1 MWAKIILMIFTENLF
16 MKKFIIVIALISIV
30 QSIVKGQVAQLYRA
44 NIVQPDTIKEVKLF
58 DKDQYLR
65 EVEGFKNVGNSF
77 ENIINV
83 FQQKIEIETQ
93 ETPVVDVDKLTKE
106 MKELKAEIARINKK
120 NNKLEQQEKRVLEKK
135 ELERKV
141 LEEKIMKEEERKKMS
156 HITDSINLI
165 YLVRDA
171 NLQIENSKAAFK
183 QTREHIYVI
192 EKTLGHLLDNDK
204 EKRDEIMKMHKQ
216 LFSLKDD
223 SDEYK
228 NDIDILSD
236 TISKAKNYYG
246 KLEVFIKYLD
256 VQSKKS
262 KILYDTLSVRT
273 ARLMK
278 QIEDS
283 ETTWKKEKL
292 SSQANNQDII
302 GALPQIAIKNKVAP
316 SITLLGAKE
325 FKKLGLHK
333 ISIYA
338 GNDNDFDTTMLAQ
351 LVTPEV
357 SKYGINFS
365 GTYNL
370 KAITND
376 SSYKSVFNYLINI
389 NSKDFSM
396 LSNGNL
402 EFTQLNIKLGYEN
415 IIVDKVLSLYGS
427 LNYNTPLSRK
437 KEFLSATKFSNATQY
452 YFDFGV
458 KVLLG
463 NEKVNDFG
471 FYLDLNFFNL
481 TDDFKKLANTEDSLG
496 LSSIKVG
503 VQKTF

>member
-1 MWAKIILMIFTENLF
+1 
-16 MKKFIIVIALISIV
+16 MKKYVIVLALIWV
-30 QSIVKGQVAQLYRA
+30 GQYVANGQVAQLYRA
-44 NIVQPDTIKEVKLF
+44 NIVQTDTIKEVKLF
-58 DKDQYLR
+58 DKDQYSK
-65 EVEGFKNVGNSF
+65 EVEGFKSIGNSF
-77 ENIINV
+77 EISINNL
-83 FQQKIEIETQ
+83 QQKIENEKKET
-93 ETPVVDVDKLTKE
+93 EVVDVAQLSNE
-106 MKELKAEIARINKK
+106 INKLQEEISK
-120 NNKLEQQEKRVLEKK
+120 MTAQIKKEEQKKKIDQKKLEQEEKERKRKEAEKKALEKK
-135 ELERKV
+135 IEDEKERKR
-141 LEEKIMKEEERKKMS
+141 IAY
-156 HITDSINLI
+156 ITDSINLI
-165 YLVRDA
+165 YIVRDA
-171 NLQIENSKAAFK
+171 NLQIDNSLEAFK
-183 QTREHIYVI
+183 QTREQIYVI
-192 EKTLGHLLDNDK
+192 EKIMGLIFNEDK
-204 EKRDEIMKMHKQ
+204 EKRDEILKMHRQ
-216 LFSLKDD
+216 LFSLKEDAD
-223 SDEYK
+223 K
-228 NDIDILSD
+228 FKHDIDILSD
-236 TISKAKNYYG
+236 TISNAKNYYG
-246 KLEVFIKYLD
+246 KLDAFINNLD
-256 VQSKKS
+256 VETKKT
-262 KILYDTLSVRT
+262 KISYDTLSVRT

-278 QIEDS
+278 QVEDS
-283 ETTWKKEKL
+283 ESKWKNEKL
-292 SSQANNQDII
+292 TSQTSNKDLI

-316 SITLLGAKE
+316 SITLLGARE

-370 KAITND
+370 KAITKD

-396 LSNGNL
+396 LNNENL

-427 LNYNTPLSRK
+427 FNFNTPLSRK
-437 KEFLSATKFSNATQY
+437 KEFLSATQFSNATQY

-481 TDDFKKLANTEDSLG
+481 TNDFKKLANTEDSIG
-496 LSSIKVG
+496 LSNIKVG

>member
-1 MWAKIILMIFTENLF
+1 
-16 MKKFIIVIALISIV
+16 
-30 QSIVKGQVAQLYRA
+30 
-44 NIVQPDTIKEVKLF
+44 
-58 DKDQYLR
+58 
-65 EVEGFKNVGNSF
+65 
-77 ENIINV
+77 
-83 FQQKIEIETQ
+83 
-93 ETPVVDVDKLTKE
+93 
-106 MKELKAEIARINKK
+106 
-120 NNKLEQQEKRVLEKK
+120 
-135 ELERKV
+135 
-141 LEEKIMKEEERKKMS
+141 
-156 HITDSINLI
+156 
-165 YLVRDA
+165 
-171 NLQIENSKAAFK
+171 
-183 QTREHIYVI
+183 
-192 EKTLGHLLDNDK
+192 
-204 EKRDEIMKMHKQ
+204 
-216 LFSLKDD
+216 
-223 SDEYK
+223 
-228 NDIDILSD
+228 
-236 TISKAKNYYG
+236 
-246 KLEVFIKYLD
+246 
-256 VQSKKS
+256 
-262 KILYDTLSVRT
+262 
-273 ARLMK
+273 
-278 QIEDS
+278 
-283 ETTWKKEKL
+283 
-292 SSQANNQDII
+292 
-302 GALPQIAIKNKVAP
+302 
-316 SITLLGAKE
+316 
-325 FKKLGLHK
+325 
-333 ISIYA
+333 
-338 GNDNDFDTTMLAQ
+338 MLAQ

-452 YFDFGV
+452 YFDSGV

-481 TDDFKKLANTEDSLG
+481 TDDFKSWPILKILWG

>member
-1 MWAKIILMIFTENLF
+1 
-16 MKKFIIVIALISIV
+16 MKKYVIVIALIWTV
-30 QSIVKGQVAQLYRA
+30 QYVANAQVAQLYRA
-44 NIVQPDTIKEVKLF
+44 NIVQTDTVKEVKLF
-58 DKDQYLR
+58 DKEQYFR
-65 EVEGFKNVGNSF
+65 EVERFKNKENSF
-77 ENIINV
+77 DDIIKSLHEKIDGKN
-83 FQQKIEIETQ
+83 QQDRDSFVVRLGKEVNRLKVEI
-93 ETPVVDVDKLTKE
+93 DSLNSNTKKSKQAE
-106 MKELKAEIARINKK
+106 KEA
-120 NNKLEQQEKRVLEKK
+120 LEKK
-135 ELERKV
+135 EHEKMELERKIK
-141 LEEKIMKEEERKKMS
+141 EEKRVAI
-156 HITDSINLI
+156 IIDSINLI
-165 YLVRDA
+165 YIVKDA
-171 NLQIENSKAAFK
+171 HLRIENFNAAFR
-183 QTREHIYVI
+183 QTREHIFVI
-192 EKTLGHLLDNDK
+192 EKNMGLIFNEDK
-204 EKRDEIMKMHKQ
+204 EKRKEILEMHKQ
-216 LFSLKDD
+216 LFSLKEDAENYNKEIGFLTD
-223 SDEYK
+223 TLK
-228 NDIDILSD
+228 NAN
-236 TISKAKNYYG
+236 KYYG
-246 KLEVFIKYLD
+246 KLDVFIKNLEAE
-256 VQSKKS
+256 SKKC
-262 KILYDTLSVRT
+262 KISYDTLSVRT

-278 QIEDS
+278 LVEDS
-283 ETTWKKEKL
+283 ETKWKNEKIKSK
-292 SSQANNQDII
+292 SSNQDII

-370 KAITND
+370 RDVAKD

-389 NSKDFSM
+389 NSKDFNL

-402 EFTQLNIKLGYEN
+402 EFTQLNIKIGYEN
-415 IIVDKVLSLYGS
+415 IVVDKVLSLYGS
-427 LNYNTPLSRK
+427 FNFNTPLSKK
-437 KEFLSATKFSNATQY
+437 KEFLSATQFTNTTQY

-481 TDDFKKLANTEDSLG
+481 TNDFKKLANTEDSIG
-496 LSSIKVG
+496 LSNIKVG